1 MDGAVRGGTCNWE
14 EQSQLSI
21 TLSFHMS
28 WSQSQEAPNNADRE
42 LPTGTFWICPLTT
55 PLTNWLTRLSVPCSI
70 QEQID
75 SRSPQNSEPRIAKTV
90 PLVFFFLFC
99 FVSIKHSCSPI
110 FQVWVSRL
118 VNPEPPFVVQNGWRV
133 YDVPLSG
140 KAKGVFCFLF

>member
-1 MDGAVRGGTCNWE
+1 MLIE
-14 EQSQLSI
+14 S
-21 TLSFHMS
+21 
-28 WSQSQEAPNNADRE
+28 
-42 LPTGTFWICPLTT
+42 FWICPLTT
-55 PLTNWLTRLSVPCSI
+55 PLTNWLTQLSVPYSV

-75 SRSPQNSEPRIAKTV
+75 SKSPQNSEPRIAKTV

-99 FVSIKHSCSPI
+99 FVSIKLSCSPI

-140 KAKGVFCFLF
+140 KAKGVFCFFFLNQFCNLSLSLRRLHAKGNDFSMDLLPE